1 MAQFSLSQLAV
12 EGVIGVGKTSLA
24 AAIAE
29 RIGAH
34 FLSEDA
40 ISNPFLG
47 RFYQQRSRW
56 AFTCQMQ
63 FLDQRLRQFAE
74 KPQDASCIV
83 SDHTI
88 EKELLFAQVVM
99 SPEEFAIYERYFT
112 RLAVDCAFNPQV
124 VVYLI
129 AEIPTLIERIRER
142 GRDMEGAIDAKYLED
157 LHCIYHPWFTR
168 RHGDPHRRVVVVDA
182 DGVFIARDPAAL
194 DRLIEACQ
202 HAPAGVS
209 YCNPMG

>member
-1 MAQFSLSQLAV
+1 MSSKKITQIAV

-24 AAIAE
+24 TAMAQ
-29 RIGAH
+29 RLDAH
-34 FLSEDA
+34 LLSEDELA
-40 ISNPFLG
+40 NPFLG

-63 FLDQRLRQFAE
+63 FLDQRLRQFADCPDDG
-74 KPQDASCIV
+74 KMVIA
-83 SDHTI
+83 DHTI

-99 SPEEFAIYERYFT
+99 SADELAVYERYFT

-129 AEIPTLIERIRER
+129 AEIPTLIHRIRER
-142 GRDMEGAIDAKYLED
+142 GRDVEGAIDTAYLEQ
-157 LHCIYHPWFTR
+157 LHHTYHPWFTG

-182 DGVFIARDPAAL
+182 DGSFIAREAAAL
-194 DRLIEACQ
+194 DRLIEACEN
-202 HAPAGVS
+202 APAGLS
-209 YCNPMG
+209 YCNPTG

>member
-1 MAQFSLSQLAV
+1 MPQNALSQVAV

-24 AAIAE
+24 AALAQ
-29 RIGAH
+29 RLDAH
-34 FLSEDA
+34 FLSEDD
-40 ISNPFLG
+40 IPNPFLG
-47 RFYQQRSRW
+47 RFYQQRARW

-74 KPQDASCIV
+74 QPGDGRPIV
-83 SDHTI
+83 ADHTI
-88 EKELLFAQVVM
+88 EKELLFAQAVM
-99 SPEEFAIYERYFT
+99 SEEEFAVYERYFT
-112 RLAVDCAFNPQV
+112 RLAVSCTFNPQV
-124 VVYLI
+124 VIYLI

-157 LHCIYHPWFTR
+157 LHRIYHPWFTG
-168 RHGDPHRRVVVVDA
+168 RHGDPHRRVIVVDA
-182 DGVFIARDPAAL
+182 DGSFIAREPAAL

-209 YCNPMG
+209 YCNPTA